1 MLTVL
6 LGLSALYWLAA
17 AVTVGWSRARVPV
30 LSALPLRPLPRWPTV
45 SIIVPARDEGAHLHE
60 ALRAKLAD
68 GYPALQ
74 VLVVDDRSTDDTGA
88 QARALGD
95 PRVVVT
101 RVEELPEGW
110 LGKVHALQRGVEA
123 STSEW
128 LLFSDADV
136 HLAPG
141 TLARTIAW
149 AEERQFD
156 FIGAIPS
163 VHAGTFG
170 VVWSLQS
177 FMRLIILGA
186 RLPLVERA
194 ESTAA
199 MGVGAFNLVR
209 RAALARSPGF
219 EWLKMEIADDM
230 GLGVMMKKS
239 GARCAATVAGD
250 AVSLQF
256 YPSLRVMTKALE
268 KNGAQAP
275 AAAMVLGN
283 LALAAVEL
291 GFYAG
296 FFSSWWWAAA
306 LVWLLAAVTDFTL
319 ASWLRAPRWPAV
331 LPGFGVLP
339 LCFAVAR
346 SSVLAAIRGGVVW
359 RGTFYSIAAVR
370 AGQRLK

>member
-1 MLTVL
+1 MTVL

-17 AVTVGWSRARVPV
+17 AVTVGWSRARLPV
-30 LSALPLRPLPRWPTV
+30 LSALPQRALERWPTV
-45 SIIVPARDEGAHLHE
+45 SIIIPARDEGAHVRE

-74 VLVVDDRSTDDTGA
+74 VLVVDDRSSDDTGA

-95 PRVVVT
+95 PRVEVT
-101 RVEELPEGW
+101 RIDALPEGW

-149 AEERQFD
+149 AEERQLD
-156 FIGAIPS
+156 FIGALPS
-163 VHAGTFG
+163 VHAGTPG
-170 VVWSLQS
+170 VVWALQS

-194 ESTAA
+194 DSSAA

-209 RAALARSPGF
+209 RSALAKSPGLA
-219 EWLKMEIADDM
+219 WLKMEIADDM
-230 GLGVMMKKS
+230 GVGVMLKKS

-256 YPSLRVMTKALE
+256 YPSVRAMTKALE

-275 AAAMVLGN
+275 WPAMVLGN
-283 LALAAVEL
+283 LALATAEL

-296 FFSSWWWAAA
+296 FFTSLWWASA

-319 ASWLRAPRWPAV
+319 ATWLRAPRWPAV
-331 LPGFGVLP
+331 LPGLGVLP
-339 LCFAVAR
+339 LTFAVAR
-346 SSVLAAIRGGVVW
+346 SSIMATLRGGVVW
-359 RGTFYSIAAVR
+359 RGTFYSTAAVR
-370 AGQRLK
+370 AGQRIK